1 VGIQIQGGWLDR
13 RLIRRARKATFC
25 YNCESDILP
34 GNHYAEMEVD
44 PDVAGGFGQKKLC
57 MVCAGPEA
65 REAVH
70 VFATQKQGA

>member
-1 VGIQIQGGWLDR
+1 MSIQIQGGWLDQ

-25 YNCESDILP
+25 RNCESDILP

-57 MVCAGPEA
+57 MACAGPEA
-65 REAVH
+65 REAALTCGKAV
-70 VFATQKQGA
+70 AA